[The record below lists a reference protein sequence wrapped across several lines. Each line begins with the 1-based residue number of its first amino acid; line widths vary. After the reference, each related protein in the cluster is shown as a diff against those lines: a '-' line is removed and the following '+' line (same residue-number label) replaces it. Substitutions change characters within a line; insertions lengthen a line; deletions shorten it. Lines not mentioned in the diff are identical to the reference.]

1 MAGMNM
7 PSIAELGQMEFMA
20 PAAFQQANQQIG
32 LANQFAQ
39 QGLQG
44 GEMDLKSKMLSNMF
58 AEQANPLK
66 IQGLGLDNTMSQLK
80 NDILGVDSR
89 VSAATEE
96 EQKLAKKAKFLAEAD
111 EGTLKQVMARGEAMS
126 LHPDPKVK
134 ARGDQMLQDS
144 WAEQQRRAKAADA
157 LKQAEVA
164 GGIRLEGIRTQQAGA
179 DGRTQAIIDGQNQR
193 AAAAAKAKGE
203 ARLNP
208 KENFQQA
215 ITRYLGEANRATTP
229 EARQAALDAIADIQ
243 NMNLA
248 ERNAQAGIKP
258 DLNEFGVK
266 TNPVVTG
273 VPTSIRAPLGQTT
286 PMPAQ
291 QPGFD
296 SETQL
301 RAQNAYGVE
310 NDADVAAAARRQI
323 ASIEKEMQNPKLD
336 APSKAAMK
344 QQADQ
349 LRFQLSQNPGAK
361 AAPAASFPSGAVDM
375 LKKNPGLASAFDQ
388 KYGAGAAK
396 RALGN

>member
-80 NDILGVDSR
+80 NDILGIDSR

-144 WAEQQRRAKAADA
+144 WAEQQRRQKAKDELEKAKVIGD
-157 LKQAEVA
+157 
-164 GGIRLEGIRTQQAGA
+164 GRLEGIQLAQRGATERTQM
-179 DGRTQAIIDGQNQR
+179 TQDAMDRR
-193 AAAAAKAKGE
+193 ALEAAKAKGA
-203 ARLNP
+203 ARMNP

-215 ITRYLGEANRATTP
+215 ITRNLEAARNATTP
-229 EARQAALDAIADIQ
+229 EARQAALDAVADLQ

-248 ERNAQAGIKP
+248 ERNAQAGNKP

-273 VPTSIRAPLGQTT
+273 VPTSIRSPLA
-286 PMPAQ
+286 PAQ
-291 QPGFD
+291 QQVVPA
-296 SETQL
+296 STQVARDQEAADIL
-301 RAQNAYGVE
+301 QRELTDHIVNGRTA
-310 NDADVAAAARRQI
+310 DAERTQRELERI
-323 ASIEKEMQNPKLD
+323 
-336 APSKAAMK
+336 
-344 QQADQ
+344 
-349 LRFQLSQNPGAK
+349 QNPGRRVPIPAVASAPK
-361 AAPAASFPSGAVDM
+361 AAPAASYPSGAVDM
-375 LKKNPGLASAFDQ
+375 LKKNPGLAAAFDA
-388 KYGAGAAK
+388 KYGAGASK
-396 RALGN
+396 KALGQ